1 MSEPQ
6 KKYRIGIP
14 LLGKGGTNHLHRK
27 ELAEAFQDNG
37 VEICFLVREDYFSL
51 LNRIP
56 GCQYILYQP
65 PDIANKII
73 QRLLGFCL
81 AIRRLYPRWNPYQKW
96 QYQALVSQNPSLLGR
111 AWHRFQYRLSGYPW
125 IMRFLGRIEGFVYRS
140 LKCGDLEALGI
151 DQLLILGVGSPIDNL
166 SGPLTWWAIRK
177 KIPVINF
184 VGNYDSLSS
193 KGFRGHPVEMVLVWG
208 PGMKSEAMILHGI
221 PEDRI
226 HMIGSIRYNSIGLN
240 GRQPREVF
248 FQKRRLSPSAKTIT
262 FAGFIFPFQYFE
274 MLSIFKELRKT
285 DPDLQLIFR
294 TYPNKSLLQSP
305 FMDLLIEYADH
316 TEGIYVSM
324 ADPYYR
330 EGGKDRVVL
339 QIEEEELWD
348 ILHYSDVVINVFST
362 IAVESCIF
370 DKPVLNMWYFPRTPG
385 VLKPPVYLEY
395 PLHWHTQKLLSYGA
409 VNTATDRQELIRM
422 IWEAL
427 QHPALKK
434 EARKN
439 VVEKEC
445 GLLDGKAV
453 NRLVACCLNS
463 YETARRKNLNRTSER
478 P

>member
-1 MSEPQ
+1 MSEHQ

-14 LLGKGGTNHLHRK
+14 LLGKGGTTHLHRQ
-27 ELAEAFQDNG
+27 ELAKAFQDNG

-51 LNRIP
+51 LDRIP
-56 GCQYILYQP
+56 GCQYILYQSP
-65 PDIANKII
+65 AIDNKIL
-73 QRLLGFCL
+73 QRLLEFCQS
-81 AIRRLYPRWNPYQKW
+81 IRRMYPSRSLFQKW
-96 QYQALVSQNPSLLGR
+96 QYQTLVRQNPFLLGR
-111 AWHRFQYRLSGYPW
+111 IWHRMQYVLASYSG
-125 IMRFLGRIEGFVYRS
+125 IMRLLYTIEGFIYRS
-140 LKCGDLEALGI
+140 LKCEDLEALSI
-151 DQLLILGVGSPIDNL
+151 DQLLIIGVGSPIDNS

-177 KIPVINF
+177 GIPIINF

-193 KGFRGHPVEMVLVWG
+193 KGFRGYPVETVLVWG
-208 PGMKSEAMILHGI
+208 QGMKSEAMILHGI

-226 HMIGSIRYNSIGLN
+226 HMIGSIRYNSIGSN
-240 GRQPREVF
+240 GRQPRKDF
-248 FQKRRLSPSAKTIT
+248 FQKRRLSESAKTIT

-274 MLSIFKELRKT
+274 MISIFKELRKT

-294 TYPNKSLLQSP
+294 IYPNKTLLRSP
-305 FMDLLIEYADH
+305 FMDLLIEYADN
-316 TEGIYVSM
+316 TEGIFVSM

-348 ILHYSDVVINVFST
+348 ILRYSDVVINVFST

-427 QHPALKK
+427 QHPELKK

-439 VVEKEC
+439 VVVKEC

-453 NRLVACCLNS
+453 NRLVACCLKS
-463 YETARRKNLNRTSER
+463 YQTVREKIT
-478 P
+478 